1 MIISQ
6 DKAIALSKSGVDM
19 WIYSGRDE
27 CPHAAIAYQET
38 AVGHAEEF
46 RHHKSAFIY
55 FIIEG
60 EGEWVIEGE
69 AHPVKAHDVVIVPP
83 GKRFYYR
90 GTLKHVC
97 ITAPAWEPEFEE
109 SLGAVGLEQ
118 PIGSSS
124 CHDSGK

>member
-1 MIISQ
+1 M
-6 DKAIALSKSGVDM
+6 
-19 WIYSGRDE
+19 
-27 CPHAAIAYQET
+27 
-38 AVGHAEEF
+38 
-46 RHHKSAFIY
+46 
-55 FIIEG
+55 
-60 EGEWVIEGE
+60 IEGE

-124 CHDSGK
+124 CDASGK